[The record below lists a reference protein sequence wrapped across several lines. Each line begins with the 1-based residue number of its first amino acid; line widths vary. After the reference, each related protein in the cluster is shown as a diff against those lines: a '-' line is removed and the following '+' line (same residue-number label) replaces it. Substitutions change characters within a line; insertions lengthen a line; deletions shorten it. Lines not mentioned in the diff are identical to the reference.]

1 MTETHLRDTLIAGD
15 APSSSLWQR
24 LRAVATHRT
33 FSQLAVLVCVAAF
46 LVIVAVAATFLTID
60 NRAAGAE
67 MLRSQR
73 FTTDLARLLL
83 LVQRAETSQR
93 GYLLTGNKDYV
104 ALYRDS
110 IGKFDPALS
119 VLVEE
124 TRDDL
129 GRAQG
134 VLNLRSLVA
143 AKRNEMDRV
152 LTLFDSGRQA
162 EALSV
167 VRSNAG
173 KSIMDQIRASIA
185 EQWTASTRTTEE
197 RIAAWRA
204 NSNWLLIVQI
214 GAAFLV
220 MVVSALAVIAGLRH
234 MRGLQAAQHA
244 LAHANELLEDRVA
257 ARTAELVEANAEI
270 QKFAYIISHDLRS
283 PLVNIMG
290 FASEL
295 AAIRGEI
302 APMIGLSPTPNQS
315 AANQSA
321 APQAAAPAQRP
332 PGAIDRDFGEA
343 LGFIQQSTAKMDRL
357 IGAVLKLAR
366 SGQRQ
371 FHFERIE
378 MNALI
383 GDIAASLK
391 HRTDEVGAVIAVTP
405 LPMLTSDRLAV
416 EQIFSNLLDNA
427 VKYLDDSRLGRID
440 VRARTLPRAVLF
452 EVEDNG
458 RGISEADLTRIFD
471 LFRRGGK
478 QDRPGEGI
486 GLAHLKVLIRRLGG
500 KITCRS
506 TLGQGSVF
514 SVLLPQGEPSATPT
528 DGNKER

>member
-1 MTETHLRDTLIAGD
+1 M
-15 APSSSLWQR
+15 
-24 LRAVATHRT
+24 ATHRT
-33 FSQLAVLVCVAAF
+33 FSQLAVLICIASFLIIVAA
-46 LVIVAVAATFLTID
+46 AATILTID

-67 MLRSQR
+67 MLRGQR

-93 GYLLTGNKDYV
+93 GFLLTGNRDYLD
-104 ALYRDS
+104 LYQDS
-110 IGKFDPALS
+110 IGRLDPAVA

-129 GRAQG
+129 GRAQE
-134 VLNLRSLVA
+134 VLNLRTLVA
-143 AKRNEMDRV
+143 AKRNEMNRV
-152 LTLFDSGRQA
+152 LELFDAGQRA

-173 KSIMDQIRASIA
+173 KSIMDQIRASVA
-185 EQWTASTRTTEE
+185 GQWSASTQATEG

-204 NSNWLLIVQI
+204 NSNWLLVVQI
-214 GAAFLV
+214 GAAILV
-220 MVVSALAVIAGLRH
+220 MAVSALAVVTGLRH
-234 MRGLQAAQHA
+234 LKGLQAAQHT
-244 LAHANELLEDRVA
+244 LSHANELLEERVA

-295 AAIRGEI
+295 ATIRAEL
-302 APMIGLSPTPNQS
+302 APIIGISPPTPVDAS
-315 AANQSA
+315 AAAHA
-321 APQAAAPAQRP
+321 AGAQQRAPD
-332 PGAIDRDFGEA
+332 AIDHDFGEA
-343 LGFIQQSTAKMDRL
+343 LSFIQQATAKMDRL

-371 FHFERIE
+371 FHFERLD
-378 MNALI
+378 MNALV
-383 GDIAASLK
+383 GEIAASLK
-391 HRTDEVGAVIAVTP
+391 HRADEAGAVIAVMP
-405 LPMLTSDRLAV
+405 LPTLVSDRLAV

-427 VKYLDDSRLGRID
+427 LKYLDDSRLGRIE
-440 VRARTLPRAVLF
+440 VRARTFARAVIF

-458 RGISEADLTRIFD
+458 RGISETDLGRIFD

-478 QDRPGEGI
+478 QDKPGEGI

-500 KITCRS
+500 KISCRS
-506 TLGQGSVF
+506 VLGQGSVF
-514 SVLLPQGEPSATPT
+514 SVLLPHAQASATSANSEN
-528 DGNKER
+528 GS